1 MTVNFL
7 SFFIRVVF
15 FWAVAHWYKMSP
27 LEGAFTS
34 TYIFVLYAYF
44 FLKKH
49 PPRPPEVAWLK
60 KLLFYILIVYG
71 CFDVENKVD
80 SILNFLG
87 GLWCPKGTIKFYGD
101 GALKNVPFSRT
112 FSLYAD
118 VTLKIRQMGNAV
130 PSPEKGLR
138 EGKNFLEEKQI
149 EWCTLIRLHIEM

>member
-15 FWAVAHWYKMSP
+15 FWAVVHWYKMSP

-34 TYIFVLYAYF
+34 TYIFVYMRISF
-44 FLKKH
+44 WKKH
-49 PPRPPEVAWLK
+49 PPIPSEVAWLK
-60 KLLFYILIVYG
+60 KKYYFIYWLCMIALMWRI
-71 CFDVENKVD
+71 K
-80 SILNFLG
+80 STLG

-138 EGKNFLEEKQI
+138 EEKNFLEEKRI
-149 EWCTLIRLHIEM
+149 